1 MYEYVKPII
10 IFVSAFVI
18 SVLLCRVVK
27 FLAPRFNMVVYPRA
41 DRWHKQPTPLLGG
54 VAIYLSLIFTYLIFL
69 RVDGEILSLILIS
82 SFLFFTGL
90 LDDILQISPPAKFI
104 LQLFASLLLI
114 HAGFMIEFTRW
125 YIFNFILT
133 LFWLV
138 GITNAFNLL
147 DNMDGLSSGIA
158 LIVTFF
164 MMVFFVMSGM
174 SSYFLVSMAF
184 AGALLGFLIYNF
196 NPASIFMGDAGS
208 LFIGFFIAGIA
219 ISKKFLFTANI
230 FYVILIP
237 AFILLVPIFDTTFV
251 TITRKLSSKPV
262 SQGGKDHTS
271 HRLVSIGLSEK
282 EAVLVLYALSI
293 VAGFLAYIVFKFSL
307 HISIIF
313 IYLTLLIFIFI
324 GIYLSFIRQTKE
336 TLDEKTSEG
345 PLIPILVDITFKKRL
360 FEIAMDITLLIIS
373 SYSSLILRFESEIP
387 STFFESFLKTL
398 PLLIIIKL
406 SALYAFGVYRGVW
419 RYYGISDFIKLVQ
432 AIVIG
437 SVIFITI
444 IALIYRL
451 EGFSRSAL
459 IIDLLLTTILLN
471 GARLSFRVM
480 DRLLRQRGT
489 FGKRVLIYGAGDGG
503 ELVLREMF
511 NNKDL
516 GLSPIG
522 FIDDDFRKIGR
533 KIHGVPILGDYSSLH
548 KIVNHYNIEEIVI
561 STVKIT
567 DVRISYL
574 TKFCKDNNIRLRKL
588 AIKLED

>member
-1 MYEYVKPII
+1 MHEHINAAVT
-10 IFVSAFVI
+10 FVSAFVI
-18 SVLLCRVVK
+18 STVLCQVVK
-27 FLAPRFNMVVYPRA
+27 LLAPQFNMVVYPRS
-41 DRWHKQPTPLLGG
+41 DRWHKQPTPVLGG

-69 RVDGEILSLILIS
+69 RVDGEIFTLILIS
-82 SFLFFTGL
+82 SFIFFTGL
-90 LDDILQISPPAKFI
+90 LDDIFEISPPTKFL
-104 LQLFASLLLI
+104 LQLLASLLLI
-114 HAGFMIEFTRW
+114 HAGFMIEFTKL
-125 YIFNFILT
+125 YIFNFFLT

-147 DNMDGLSSGIA
+147 DNMDGLSSGIG
-158 LIVTFF
+158 LIATFF

-174 SSYFLVSMAF
+174 SSHLLVSLAF
-184 AGALLGFLIYNF
+184 AGAILGFLIYNF

-208 LFIGFFIAGIA
+208 LFIGFFIAGLT
-219 ISKKFLFTANI
+219 ISKSFLFTSNI

-237 AFILLVPIFDTTFV
+237 AFIFLVPIFDTTFV
-251 TITRKLSSKPV
+251 TITRKLSSKPI

-282 EAVLVLYALSI
+282 EAVLVLYGLSI
-293 VAGFLAYIVFKFSL
+293 FAGFLAYIVFKFSL

-324 GIYLSFIRQTKE
+324 GIYLSLIRQTKE
-336 TLDEKTSEG
+336 APGEKTSDG

-373 SYSSLILRFESEIP
+373 SYSSLLLRFESVIP
-387 STFFESFLKTL
+387 MTFFEHFLKTL

-406 SALYAFGVYRGVW
+406 SALYVFGVYRGVW
-419 RYYGISDFIKLVQ
+419 RYYGINDFLKLVQ
-432 AIVIG
+432 AIVTG
-437 SVIFITI
+437 SIAFITI
-444 IALIYRL
+444 IALVYRL
-451 EGFSRSAL
+451 EGFSRSTL

-480 DRLLRQRGT
+480 DRLLRQRGSS
-489 FGKRVLIYGAGDGG
+489 GKRVLIYGAGDGG
-503 ELVLREMF
+503 ELILREIF

-516 GLSPIG
+516 GLSPFG
-522 FIDDDFRKIGR
+522 FIDDDFTKIGR
-533 KIHGVPILGDYSSLH
+533 KIHGIPVVGDYSSLH
-548 KIVNHYNIEEIVI
+548 KIVHHYNIEEIII

-567 DVRISYL
+567 NVRMSNL
-574 TKFCKDNNIRLRKL
+574 TKFCTENNIRLRKL